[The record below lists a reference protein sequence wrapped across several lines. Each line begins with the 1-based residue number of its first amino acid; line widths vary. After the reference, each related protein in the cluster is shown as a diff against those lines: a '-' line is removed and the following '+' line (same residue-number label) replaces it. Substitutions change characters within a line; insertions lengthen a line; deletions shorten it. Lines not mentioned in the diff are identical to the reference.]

1 MPKIPRHKVF
11 ISHHHKNDQRYK
23 DVLAEILKDGLVDK
37 SVNNDDID
45 DVNIKTA
52 TIRQKIRENFMA
64 DSTVTIVLIG
74 PETHA
79 RKHIDWEISYS
90 LRETEKKSRGGVLGI
105 ILPNHPDYGKRIRPE
120 LIPQRLL
127 ANAKGDDPYVR
138 IYNWPPADGN
148 LRHVLRWIHTAF
160 LRRKGAP
167 PVNSQKQFKNN
178 RKPRVPKPV
187 AKSRARRNRR
197 KRPVVR

>member
-1 MPKIPRHKVF
+1 MPRIPRHKVF
-11 ISHHHKNDQRYK
+11 ISRHHKNDQIYK
-23 DVLAEILKDGLVDK
+23 DMLVETLKDGLVDK
-37 SVNNDDID
+37 SVDDDDID

-90 LRETEKKSRGGVLGI
+90 LRENKKKYRGGVLGI
-105 ILPNHPDYGKRIRPE
+105 ILPNHPDYGKRLRPE

-127 ANAKGDDPYVR
+127 ANAEGDDPYVR
-138 IYNWPPADGN
+138 IYDWPADGD
-148 LRHVLRWIHTAF
+148 LRPVLKWIHTAF

-178 RKPRVPKPV
+178 RKPRVPKSV
-187 AKSRARRNRR
+187 VRSRARRNRR
-197 KRPVVR
+197 KKTSR

>member
-11 ISHHHKNDQRYK
+11 ISRHHKNDQIYK
-23 DVLAEILKDGLVDK
+23 DMLVETLKDGLVDK
-37 SVNNDDID
+37 SVDDDDIND
-45 DVNIKTA
+45 TNIKIP
-52 TIRQKIRENFMA
+52 TIRQKIRDGFIA

-79 RKHIDWEISYS
+79 RKHIDWEISYT
-90 LRETEKKSRGGVLGI
+90 LRENKKKSRGGVLGI
-105 ILPNHPDYGKRIRPE
+105 ILPNHPDYGKRLRPE

-127 ANAKGDDPYVR
+127 ANSEGDDPYVR
-138 IYNWPPADGN
+138 IYDWPADGN
-148 LRHVLRWIHTAF
+148 LRPVLKWIHTAF

-187 AKSRARRNRR
+187 VKSRARRNRR
-197 KRPVVR
+197 ERPIVR